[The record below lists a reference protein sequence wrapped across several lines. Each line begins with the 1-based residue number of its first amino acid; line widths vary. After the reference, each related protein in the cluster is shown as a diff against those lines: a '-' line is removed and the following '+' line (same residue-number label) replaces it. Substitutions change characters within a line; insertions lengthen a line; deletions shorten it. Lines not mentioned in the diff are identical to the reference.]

1 MTSADDSGKAVSADE
16 TNSAKP
22 SSKVARLIGEYD
34 LGPSVGDRLEA
45 LWTAD
50 GERRESLRS
59 LADRF
64 NKRLLSTA
72 IADAGTTVLDGEVD
86 NLYRLLTDEDAT
98 GGQRAAARNR
108 LRQEGIDVDGLET
121 DFVTYQAIRSYL
133 TQYRG
138 AEYEKPSDTARVE
151 STRETVQ
158 QLTAR
163 LRSVADDGL
172 RRLRKTS
179 ALSLGEFRILVDV
192 SVLCEDCGSQY
203 EITTLLSEGG
213 CDCDRE

>member
-1 MTSADDSGKAVSADE
+1 MTSADDSGETAPTDEADDPR
-16 TNSAKP
+16 P
-22 SSKVARLIGEYD
+22 SNKVARLIGAYD
-34 LGPSVGDRLEA
+34 LESSVGDRLEA

-50 GERRESLRS
+50 GQQRESLRS

-64 NKRLLSTA
+64 NKRLLSRA
-72 IADAGTTVLDGEVD
+72 IADAGTAVLDGEVD
-86 NLYRLLTDEDAT
+86 NLYRLLTEEDAT
-98 GGQRAAARNR
+98 SGQRAAARNR
-108 LRQEGIDVDGLET
+108 LRQEGIDVDGLES

-133 TQYRG
+133 TEYRG
-138 AEYEKPSDTARVE
+138 AEYEKPSETARVE
-151 STRETVQ
+151 STRETLQ

-179 ALSLGEFRILVDV
+179 ALSLGEFRIFVDV